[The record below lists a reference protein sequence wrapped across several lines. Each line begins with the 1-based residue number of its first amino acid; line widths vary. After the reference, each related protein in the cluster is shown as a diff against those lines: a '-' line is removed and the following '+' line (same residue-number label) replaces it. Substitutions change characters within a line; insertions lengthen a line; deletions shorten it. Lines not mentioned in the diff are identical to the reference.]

1 MVSRNLTEI
10 FILMRNNAM
19 QNRNL
24 YMEQNVSDR
33 MALMEAGV
41 ELKHRGV
48 SGNSSN
54 YFEGRATP
62 LWTDALEETQYA
74 LARLENK
81 LKELE
86 TLQESHLLRPT
97 LDESTEQET
106 KIELLT
112 QEISRMFNGCHR
124 LIQQIKQQS
133 SDAYTSREKRLAYNV
148 ISSLVTNLQQKSI
161 QFRSMQSSY
170 LNKIKTREERSKLY
184 FDADNSPSQQS
195 MISSNL
201 MDLWQETDNN
211 LIDRQFETSRPGVSK
226 TQQQLLLMEEDN
238 ASQAKIRSQEVDHI
252 VKSIVD
258 LNHLFKDLSHM
269 IVHQGTI
276 LDRID
281 YNVER
286 TEIEVKQGYSQ
297 LAKAERY
304 HRKNRK
310 MACILCLASTTLVLL
325 ILLILIKF

>member
-1 MVSRNLTEI
+1 MASRNLTEI

-24 YMEQNVSDR
+24 YMEQNISDR

-41 ELKHRGV
+41 EMKHRGGIGNTV
-48 SGNSSN
+48 S
-54 YFEGRATP
+54 YFDSRAAP
-62 LWTDALEETQYA
+62 IWTDALEETQYA
-74 LARLENK
+74 LPRLENK

-86 TLQESHLLRPT
+86 KLQESHLLRPT

-112 QEISRMFNGCHR
+112 QEISRMFNGCHQ
-124 LIQQIKQQS
+124 LIQKIKHQS

-170 LNKIKTREERSKLY
+170 LNKIKTREERSKMY
-184 FDADNSPSQQS
+184 FDEDTPTDQY
-195 MISSNL
+195 MTSNL
-201 MDLWQETDNN
+201 MDLWQENDNEM
-211 LIDRQFETSRPGVSK
+211 IDRQFESSRPGVSK

-238 ASQAKIRSQEVDHI
+238 AAQARIRSQEVDHI

-269 IVHQGTI
+269 VVHQGTI

-286 TEIEVKQGYSQ
+286 TEIEVKQGYQQ

-310 MACILCLASTTLVLL
+310 MACILCLASTTLILL
-325 ILLILIKF
+325 ILLILVKF